1 MYGEA
6 KMPDEMYGDVKM
18 PGYDVGGCIIW
29 G

>member
-1 MYGEA
+1 MYGDA

-18 PGYDVGGCIIW
+18 PGYDVRGCITW